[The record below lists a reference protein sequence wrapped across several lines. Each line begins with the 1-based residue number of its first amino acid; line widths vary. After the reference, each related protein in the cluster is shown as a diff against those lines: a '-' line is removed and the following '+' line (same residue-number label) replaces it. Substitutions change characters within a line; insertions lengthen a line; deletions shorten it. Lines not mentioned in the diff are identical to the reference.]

1 MTIDWKKAIKYMRK
15 FAKLYARNKTDENF
29 ELKKK
34 YRNLATKECRKAIK
48 HYMENYIGKDEGKN
62 PRDFLTLFSHSL
74 ATKLLRK
81 IPSIRIQMEM

>member
-34 YRNLATKECRKAIK
+34 YENLATKERRKAIK
-48 HYMENYIGKDEGKN
+48 HYMEN
-62 PRDFLTLFSHSL
+62 
-74 ATKLLRK
+74 
-81 IPSIRIQMEM
+81 

>member
-1 MTIDWKKAIKYMRK
+1 MRK
-15 FAKLYARNKTDENF
+15 FAKLYARIKTDENF